1 MKPKQ
6 NYSASTVVRF
16 GIHLTMLDENTV
28 NELFVKFLMERDE
41 KLALL
46 KHQNKIQENVKD
58 WEDSFDL
65 RF

>member
-16 GIHLTMLDENTV
+16 GMHLTMLDENTV

-46 KHQNKIQENVKD
+46 KHQNKIQ
-58 WEDSFDL
+58 
-65 RF
+65 